1 MFQKFVVIDDAAAEQ
16 EPTIFANAPCSAT
29 AASHIEGMT
38 GHSQF
43 GRSQLHPESSTA
55 RL

>member
-1 MFQKFVVIDDAAAEQ
+1 MAIKA
-16 EPTIFANAPCSAT
+16 
-29 AASHIEGMT
+29 HIEPMT

-43 GRSQLHPESSTA
+43 GRSGLHPESSTA